1 MKFCP
6 WLLWSGLEQRA
17 VLTVWALGRARVL
30 QESLRAPCVVPW
42 DRFGWLGRRHWA
54 FPGGACGKE
63 PTCQCESCGRC
74 SFVPWVGK
82 TPWRRAW
89 QPTPVFLPGV
99 SPWTEVPGGLQSV
112 GSQSRTRLKHLSMH
126 ARRRHSDVRIR
137 GSRQQAWTGIEIWEP
152 PGNKRQ

>member
-54 FPGGACGKE
+54 FPGGARGKE

-74 SFVPWVGK
+74 SFVPWVGE
-82 TPWRRAW
+82 TPWREGLATHSSILAWSISMDRGAWRA
-89 QPTPVFLPGV
+89 TVH
-99 SPWTEVPGGLQSV
+99 GGLRV
-112 GSQSRTRLKHLSMH
+112 GH
-126 ARRRHSDVRIR
+126 D
-137 GSRQQAWTGIEIWEP
+137 
-152 PGNKRQ
+152 